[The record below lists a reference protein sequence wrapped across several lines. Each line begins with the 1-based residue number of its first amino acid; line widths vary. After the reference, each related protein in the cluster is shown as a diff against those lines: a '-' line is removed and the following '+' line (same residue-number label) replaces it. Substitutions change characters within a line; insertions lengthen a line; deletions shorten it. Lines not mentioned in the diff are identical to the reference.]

1 MALNPIISVP
11 GPDRSLTEAH
21 HQASPLIATVS
32 GETYVANVNDSAG
45 EYVAQDPAIF
55 GAVGTGPNL
64 QAAEEGF
71 TNRIDF
77 LA

>member
-1 MALNPIISVP
+1 MAVNLIITVP
-11 GPDRSLTEAH
+11 GPAHTVAEPQREA
-21 HQASPLIATVS
+21 PPVVDTV
-32 GETYVANVNDSAG
+32 GGKTFVADVNYSAG

-55 GAVGTGPNL
+55 GAEGTGPDP
-64 QAAEEGF
+64 QAAEEAF

>member
-11 GPDRSLTEAH
+11 GPDPTAAVPHRE
-21 HQASPLIATVS
+21 ASPVIATV
-32 GETYVANVNDSAG
+32 GGKTYVADVKYSAG

-55 GAVGTGPNL
+55 GAEGTGPDP
-64 QAAEEGF
+64 QSAEEAF
-71 TNRIDF
+71 RDRIDF